1 MNKSESKYL
10 NTARLMDEA
19 LISILD
25 KKDFEYIT
33 VKEVCKKAG
42 VNRSTFYLHYEGM
55 GDLLDETAKYLND
68 LFLEHMAKS
77 DVKTDIIKNIPS
89 SPLKELRLVT
99 PEYVIP
105 YLEFIYEH
113 KKLFMTSV
121 KVSGLLKLDKAYNA
135 LYKNVLEPIMIRF
148 NVDETERG
156 YVIDFYVH
164 GLIAIVT
171 RWIKRGFSEPI
182 QKIADIIIA
191 YGDK

>member
-148 NVDETERG
+148 NIDETERG

-171 RWIKRGFSEPI
+171 RWIKRGFSEPV
-182 QKIADIIIA
+182 QKIADIIVA